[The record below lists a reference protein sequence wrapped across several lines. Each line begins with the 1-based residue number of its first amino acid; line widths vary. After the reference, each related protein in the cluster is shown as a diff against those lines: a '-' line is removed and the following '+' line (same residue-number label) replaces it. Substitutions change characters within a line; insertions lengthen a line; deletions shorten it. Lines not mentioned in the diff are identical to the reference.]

1 MYNVRLSQLAEHD
14 LEDIWLYTF
23 NAWSYQQADKYQDEL
38 YEGVLRLAG
47 DVNLGVAADHIRPG
61 YRKYKVG
68 RHLIFY
74 LFSDRLR
81 RRKSTNS
88 VAIKDTAAPHCIEV
102 SLKG

>member
-47 DVNLGVAADHIRPG
+47 DVNLGIAADHIRPG

-74 LFSDRLR
+74 LFSETDKSIFIVRILHESMDLPRRL
-81 RRKSTNS
+81 
-88 VAIKDTAAPHCIEV
+88 
-102 SLKG
+102 L

>member
-47 DVNLGVAADHIRPG
+47 DVNLGIAADHIRPG

-68 RHLIFY
+68 CHLIFY
-74 LFSDRLR
+74 LFSETD
-81 RRKSTNS
+81 KSIFIVRILHES
-88 VAIKDTAAPHCIEV
+88 MDLPRHI
-102 SLKG
+102 L